1 MSRRSEFAVAA
12 LLFTL
17 GAVCLFLTAPHHG
30 EFWWSDSPRH
40 ALNGVFVK
48 DLVASVPAD
57 PKQWAMQYYIKY
69 PALTIL
75 FYPPLF
81 YVISAPFYAIFGVSQ
96 ATGLA
101 VVMLH
106 YIALALGMFM
116 LARRWTSAN
125 TAVLVGL
132 SAMAAPGLALW
143 GRQIMLEVPS
153 LAFAAWAMVAL
164 QRYGETRRPISLYA
178 SVFLL
183 LCASYT
189 KLNAVF
195 LFAVVALTVLSS
207 QKAGTFKNRHVW
219 IAAILAAVG
228 LVPLIVLTL
237 KFGAANVQS
246 VMGIADARV
255 ARDSI
260 AGWIWYA
267 QNLPGLIW
275 WPLLIMAIA
284 TPILFAAGVLKTNLS
299 RTDVVLLVS
308 WFVVGYVALSLIDL
322 KEARHALLIL
332 PPVLISAGLAPN
344 VIPFRRTGELL
355 LALFVVATGICTW
368 QYRPN
373 PLITGYREAALWVG
387 QHAPKDAIVVFSGKR
402 DGSFIFNMR
411 TLENRKDITTVRS
424 DKLLLSIAVRRE
436 LGVKQNNFSEAEI
449 ASLLDRDGVTY
460 VVAQDDFWTDL
471 PVMKRLQDVLRSPHF
486 QKVAEISVT
495 SNITAPDH
503 VLSIYRN
510 LGKVNPHPGPLQLD
524 LPIIGKKVKGKL
536 GGQSTTMD

>member
-1 MSRRSEFAVAA
+1 MARTEHLLAA
-12 LLFTL
+12 LVFLL
-17 GAVCLFLTAPHHG
+17 GVVCLFLTAPHHG

-48 DLVASVPAD
+48 DLIANMPAD

-106 YIALALGMFM
+106 YIALALGLFV

-125 TAVLVGL
+125 TATLVGL

-153 LAFAAWAMVAL
+153 LAFAVWAMVAL
-164 QRYGETRRPISLYA
+164 QRYGENKRSILLY
-178 SVFLL
+178 VTTFLL

-207 QKAGTFKNRHVW
+207 QKADTFKNKHVW
-219 IAAILAAVG
+219 IAAALTAFG

-246 VMGIADARV
+246 VMGIADSRV

-275 WPLLIMAIA
+275 WPLLVLAVA
-284 TPILFAAGVLKTNLS
+284 TPILFAAGILKSSLS
-299 RTDVVLLVS
+299 RTDTVLLVS

-332 PPVLISAGLAPN
+332 PPVLISAGLASN
-344 VIPFRRTGELL
+344 AVHFRRAGEILL
-355 LALFVVATGICTW
+355 TLVVVATGIYTW
-368 QYRPN
+368 QCRPN
-373 PLITGYREAALWVG
+373 PLITGYRQAAVWIG
-387 QHAPKDAIVVFSGKR
+387 QHAPRDAIVVFSGKR

-411 TLENRKDITTVRS
+411 TLENRRDITTVRS

-436 LGVKQNNFSEAEI
+436 LGVKENNFSEREI
-449 ASLLDRDGVTY
+449 ADLLDRDGVSY

-471 PVMKRLQDVLRSPHF
+471 PVMKRLQNVLRSSHF
-486 QKVAEISVT
+486 QKVAEITVT
-495 SNITAPDH
+495 SNVPAPDH
-503 VLSIYRN
+503 ILSIYRN
-510 LGKVNPHPGPLQLD
+510 LGEVNPHPGPLQLD

-536 GGQSTTMD
+536 GSQSTTMN